1 MRVAAAFKEV
11 ASSAADQD
19 VCSTAAENWPHE
31 QLALPGLG
39 NPAFSQQD
47 WQTDELEFRKVAD
60 MALGP
65 VPSLKNRALTL
76 EA

>member
-1 MRVAAAFKEV
+1 VAVIFEKV
-11 ASSAADQD
+11 ASSAAARYA
-19 VCSTAAENWPHE
+19 CFTAAEKWPHD
-31 QLALPGLG
+31 QLASPGLG